1 MQVIRT
7 YTIWLMGLTSSG
19 KSTIA
24 EHLVNIL
31 QNNDIPI
38 LHYDGDEVRSF
49 FGKDFGFTEDNRG
62 RVVETLAH
70 LAIKANNAGI
80 NVVVSA
86 LTAHQTARE
95 HIKKTIP
102 NLLVGHVDCP
112 IDICV
117 ARDPKG
123 LYEKAGNGEI
133 DTLIGYNSTYQPPV
147 EPDIKLDTSMFSAEE
162 NAHRL
167 YGFLENHI
175 KSRH

>member
-1 MQVIRT
+1 MLAIRT

-24 EHLVNIL
+24 KHLVEIMRSEDL
-31 QNNDIPI
+31 PI
-38 LHYDGDEVRSF
+38 LHYDGDEIRDF
-49 FGKDFGFTEDNRG
+49 FGKDFGFSEDNRG

-95 HIKKTIP
+95 HIKETIP

-123 LYEKAGNGEI
+123 LYRKALDGEI
-133 DTLIGYNSTYQPPV
+133 KDVAGIDLEFELPESPDLIIRNHGKNCS
-147 EPDIKLDTSMFSAEE
+147 IKDFAREIVIVAE
-162 NAHRL
+162 AAR
-167 YGFLENHI
+167 
-175 KSRH
+175 KQ